1 MGSAGSLLRRVVWVV
16 YLAMWTLAL
25 VTPQPALASEATLP
39 PSAQFPTAK
48 LLHVAAYALLC
59 VLTGWQRFAPRWRP
73 LLLLALSAHAI
84 GTEVAQRYVP
94 YRHGC
99 WEDAALNHVGLY
111 LGVILAWRWW
121 RE

>member
-1 MGSAGSLLRRVVWVV
+1 MWLV
-16 YLAMWTLAL
+16 YLLMWTLAL
-25 VTPQPALASEATLP
+25 VTSPPTLASEATLP
-39 PSAQFPTAK
+39 AMARFPVAK
-48 LLHVAAYALLC
+48 VLHVAAYCLLC

-84 GTEVAQRYVP
+84 GTEVAQLYVP
-94 YRHGC
+94 HRHGC

-111 LGVILAWRWW
+111 LGVVLAWRCW